1 MEKFGDMLRDTWR
14 LLDDDH
20 LPSGVRA
27 LRSVCANNGFPTR
40 CELATSLIRR
50 WVGLYRCLESQRRQ
64 DETFLAK
71 RDLAKIRAFWTEA
84 RLAELNETVRDGL
97 NEMLSGSEEALLANC
112 TPEDDAPSLMRQR
125 IDELLSRDEQTK
137 AVVQDWGWLW
147 RTQPRAEA
155 LKERAERAAQAKESM
170 AEHFPGLGILD
181 SALLKRALEKCSKN
195 LEASWIDEV
204 LQDLIEGNRLAFLW
218 LEGDYP
224 YWSGDLETIYA
235 GACSHVLATNADLKL
250 QDKMER
256 MMNEVIR
263 GDQRLSATCFTWP
276 CTADLFGQMI
286 QALGGLDDFDR
297 EMVVRYFLD
306 RHGVDLLSYAQG
318 THLCEVVTKEARVP
332 ARAYFYPA
340 RRERM
345 FVIVVPDDP
354 FRQRRDPGTGLY
366 QFQGSYHEA
375 VTAAKRRWGVSETHV
390 RARVV
395 DSVAV
400 CNFSNEQLS
409 NASALWS
416 LLDSGGVARLKD
428 HLKLRKEFSTLVK
441 V

>member
-1 MEKFGDMLRDTWR
+1 MEKFEELLRDTWPM
-14 LLDDDH
+14 LNDDH

-27 LRSVCANNGFPTR
+27 LRSVCAYSDFPTR
-40 CELATSLIRR
+40 GELATRLIRR
-50 WVGLYRCLESQRRQ
+50 WLGLYQCLEALQRQ
-64 DETFLAK
+64 DELFLAT

-125 IDELLSRDEQTK
+125 IDELLSGDEQIK
-137 AVVQDWGWLW
+137 DAVQDWGRLW
-147 RTQPRAEA
+147 HALSREAA
-155 LKERAERAAQAKESM
+155 LKERTERITEAKQSL
-170 AEHFPGLGILD
+170 AEHLPKLGMLD
-181 SALLKRALEKCSKN
+181 VTFLRRALEKCSTN
-195 LEASWIDEV
+195 LEASWIVDA
-204 LQDLIEGNRLAFLW
+204 LRDLIEGNRLVFHW
-218 LEGDYP
+218 LGGEYP
-224 YWSGDLETIYA
+224 FWGGDLETVYA
-235 GACSHVLATNADLKL
+235 KACPHALVHNPDLKL
-250 QDKMER
+250 QCKMEWLV
-256 MMNEVIR
+256 NEVMR
-263 GDQRLSATCFTWP
+263 GEERLRSTMFHRP
-276 CTADLFGQMI
+276 CNAGLFMQMI
-286 QALGGLDDFDR
+286 QALGGLDGFDR
-297 EMVVRYFLD
+297 ETVVRFFLD
-306 RHGVDLLSYAQG
+306 HHGVDLLSEAQG
-318 THLCEVVTKEARVP
+318 VHACEMVAANIRVP

-340 RRERM
+340 RRERT

-354 FRQRRDPGTGLY
+354 FRQRRDPGAGLF

-375 VTAAKRRWGVSETHV
+375 AVCAKRVWGTNETGE
-390 RARVV
+390 RVGGL

-400 CNFSNEQLS
+400 CNFANERLS